1 MKNLLLILCV
11 AFALSFK
18 AQPPVRFFTTFGG
31 NGDDVG
37 YSGKIT
43 LDRQYIVAGSTSS
56 YGNGNTDVY
65 LVKVDSMGSPI
76 WVKFFGGFGNEV
88 GNSVIQ
94 LPDSGFV
101 VAGFTN
107 SFGAGGY
114 DAYVIRTDKNGT
126 LIWQKTFGGLDWD
139 FANDVVLG
147 SDGNLFVVG
156 HTNSFGSGNKDG
168 FLIKFDLSGT
178 LLLQKFYGGAE
189 NEELR
194 SVITTNDN
202 FIATVG
208 YTESKG
214 DINGDGYFLKLNL
227 NGDTLFTGTFG
238 GPYKDYAC
246 DIVQKGPAENNV
258 YFLSGAK
265 TFTNGGKTHSYMYQI
280 SSTGSF
286 VLDQSYFRNG
296 DNEEFRSLT
305 NSYQLS
311 TLTGFVRTASFSGVK
326 KQGEIIVSFLNGYYY
341 KINDQGAL
349 EDEVFNSIEG
359 TKDGG
364 FLIVGSTLSYNSIG
378 KDVFL
383 VKHDS
388 TCFYYKS
395 VVGLNE
401 AKEIELVPSVYYLS
415 NKKIQV
421 KYSSVER
428 SEKVSVLSLDGEILR
443 TFYLKEDN
451 IIELDLSDLD
461 NSIYLLRITFKDRTY
476 YRKLIL
482 SD

>member
-1 MKNLLLILCV
+1 MKNLLLILV
-11 AFALSFK
+11 IAFGLSLK
-18 AQPPVRFFTTFGG
+18 AQPPVRFLTTFGG
-31 NGDDVG
+31 NGDDVA

-65 LVKVDSMGSPI
+65 LVKVDSMGSPV

-94 LPDSGFV
+94 LSDSGFV

-114 DAYVIRTDKNGT
+114 DAYVIRTDKNGI

-194 SVITTNDN
+194 SVIATNDN

-208 YTESKG
+208 YTESRG
-214 DINGDGYFLKLNL
+214 EINGDGYFLKLDL
-227 NGDTLFTGTFG
+227 NGDTLFTRTFG

-246 DIVQKGPAENNV
+246 DLVQKGAAENDA

-265 TFTNGGKTHSYMYQI
+265 TFTSGGKTHSYMYKI

-286 VLDQSYFRNG
+286 LLDADYFRNAG
-296 DNEEFRSLT
+296 DEAFISVT
-305 NSYQLS
+305 NTYLN
-311 TLTGFVRTASFSGVK
+311 TYLTGFARSAVITGLKMQEEAF
-326 KQGEIIVSFLNGYYY
+326 ITYYNGFYY
-341 KINDQGAL
+341 KINAAGSSS
-349 EDEVFNSIEG
+349 DEFVYSMEG

-364 FLIVGSTLSYNSIG
+364 YLSVGSTSSYGSIG
-378 KDVFL
+378 KDVFF
-383 VKHDS
+383 VKRDS
-388 TCFYYKS
+388 TVITYSS
-395 VVGLNE
+395 VVGLEEREKKDNLVILRNGDFITILFTDT
-401 AKEIELVPSVYYLS
+401 KE
-415 NKKIQV
+415 KKIQV
-421 KYSSVER
+421 VDVNGRILANYETSGTGLGINFSDYR
-428 SEKVSVLSLDGEILR
+428 GGMYILR
-443 TFYLKEDN
+443 IEYSDGGLQHYKFLKSE
-451 IIELDLSDLD
+451 
-461 NSIYLLRITFKDRTY
+461 
-476 YRKLIL
+476 
-482 SD
+482 